1 MMTRH
6 HAKPLTEANT
16 EVEDKLSRVL
26 VTRETQMAFILLNI
40 SRYDAVAVCDVLQD
54 LIFGANGR
62 ST

>member
-1 MMTRH
+1 MTRH
-6 HAKPLTEANT
+6 QAETLTVANV

-26 VTRETQMAFILLNI
+26 VTRETQMVFFLLNI

-54 LIFGANGR
+54 VIFGANGR